1 MGTNGG
7 VGRRRVEKLSELPL
21 SERRSRL
28 PALVELLSGES
39 QYVRRRALELIA
51 ELSAE
56 YPGTVADE
64 IGPIAEL
71 LDEPGLSTE
80 AARTVAAVATAQPA
94 AVKEK
99 LPLLVA
105 ALDSGGPVT
114 VHVSSALASIGDD
127 DPATL
132 AKQGILDKLY
142 RLLDADSEPVRTNAT
157 KLIGDVAAVAPD
169 AVADAGA
176 QLGNRLTDSSS
187 GVQRNAAYALGQLAN
202 RHPREAIESFPAL
215 CPLLDSE
222 DDGVRSAAAYALTA
236 VAAGVDGVDDD
247 AIESLLDALRSENPT
262 VRQQAAFVVAS
273 VVGEN
278 PAVLEPHIVRL
289 TRECVDTDPR
299 VRRNLFD
306 ALATLEAEFPD
317 AVETA
322 RDELSDALET
332 ADISAASTDLEPAA
346 LRALA
351 EDTTAPGPLGR
362 AAREAVVLAGQPAGT
377 EPTRIDT
384 QQDSR
389 AESNRNCPNCGETF
403 DPDATFCAVC
413 GTSLE

>member
-21 SERRSRL
+21 SERRTRL
-28 PALVELLSGES
+28 SALVELLSGES

-51 ELSAE
+51 ELSVE

-64 IGPIAEL
+64 IGPIAEV
-71 LDEPGLSTE
+71 LDEPGLSTA

-94 AVKEK
+94 AVEEK

-105 ALDSGGPVT
+105 ALDTGGPVT
-114 VHVSSALASIGDD
+114 VHVTAALASIGDV
-127 DPATL
+127 DPAAL

-142 RLLDADSEPVRTNAT
+142 RLLDADSDPVRANVTT
-157 KLIGDVAAVAPD
+157 VIGDVAAVAPD
-169 AVADAGA
+169 AVADAGE
-176 QLGNRLTDSSS
+176 QLGDRLTDSSPT
-187 GVQRNAAYALGQLAN
+187 VQRNAAYALGQLAS
-202 RHPREAIESFPAL
+202 RHPTAVIESFAAL
-215 CPLLDSE
+215 CTLLDSE
-222 DDGVRSAAAYALTA
+222 DQGVRSAAAYALTA
-236 VAAGVDGVDDD
+236 VAAASSIDDD
-247 AIESLLDALRSENPT
+247 AVEPLLDELRSENPT
-262 VRQQAAFVVAS
+262 ARQQAAFVVAS
-273 VVGEN
+273 VAGEN

-322 RDELSDALET
+322 RDEVSDALET
-332 ADISAASTDLEPAA
+332 ADISAASTELEPAA

-351 EDTTAPGPLGR
+351 GDGAAPASLGR
-362 AAREAVVLAGQPAGT
+362 AAREAVVLAGQPADT

-384 QQDSR
+384 EDGSR
-389 AESNRNCPNCGETF
+389 TESDRNCPNCGETF

>member
-21 SERRSRL
+21 PERRSRL
-28 PALVELLSGES
+28 SALVELLSGES

-51 ELSAE
+51 ELSVE
-56 YPGTVADE
+56 YPGAVADE
-64 IGPIAEL
+64 VGPIAEL
-71 LDEPGLSTE
+71 LDEPGLPTA

-94 AVKEK
+94 AVEEK

-114 VHVSSALASIGDD
+114 VHVTSGLAAIGDD
-127 DPATL
+127 DPAAL
-132 AKQGILDKLY
+132 AKPGILDKLS
-142 RLLDADSEPVRTNAT
+142 RLLGADSETVRTNVT
-157 KLIGDVAAVAPD
+157 KVIGDVAAVAPD

-176 QLGNRLTDSSS
+176 QLGNRLTDSSPT
-187 GVQRNAAYALGQLAN
+187 VQRNAAYALGRLTN
-202 RHPREAIESFPAL
+202 RHPTPAIESFAAL
-215 CPLLDSE
+215 CTLLDSE
-222 DDGVRSAAAYALTA
+222 DQGVRSAAAYALTA
-236 VAAGVDGVDDD
+236 VAAANGIDDD
-247 AIESLLDALRSENPT
+247 AIEPLLDELRTGNPT

-273 VVGEN
+273 VAREN

-322 RDELSDALET
+322 RDEVSDALET

-351 EDTTAPGPLGR
+351 GDGAAPEPLGR

-377 EPTRIDT
+377 EPTRTET
-384 QQDSR
+384 QESSR
-389 AESNRNCPNCGETF
+389 AESNRNCPNCGERF